1 MDEDLSE
8 AEVEAFRQRLLARRA
23 ALAEESRQSSG
34 DRKPVEL
41 DQQSVGRLSRMD
53 ALQQQAMAE
62 ALEGRRGQELRRIE
76 LALARIEDGSFGAC
90 QRCGELVAR
99 RRLELDPTIAL
110 CVDCAGARAGG

>member
-1 MDEDLSE
+1 MDEDLTE

-23 ALAEESRQSSG
+23 ALAEESRHSSG

-76 LALARIEDGSFGAC
+76 LALVRIEDGSFGAC

-110 CVDCAGARAGG
+110 CVDCAGAPAGG